1 MIQSLCSLPKTNKH
15 GKTTI
20 LQFKKEKRQF
30 LVLSTKD
37 KRPREKYSQHPMG
50 TFLRMEITW
59 TVLRKQGQPTGAFPW
74 RLICFLINERQDCSI
89 HQCLFCCLVHRVI
102 VTIFLNSIYMR

>member
-1 MIQSLCSLPKTNKH
+1 MKQSLVCLPKTNKH

-20 LQFKKEKRQF
+20 LQFFFNKKRQF

-59 TVLRKQGQPTGAFPW
+59 TVLRKQGQPTWTFP
-74 RLICFLINERQDCSI
+74 
-89 HQCLFCCLVHRVI
+89 
-102 VTIFLNSIYMR
+102 